1 MRIEATEGDE
11 WKVWL
16 TDSEIEDL
24 RRATNSQRD
33 DLIIQLGAYA
43 GLRAFEIPQ
52 ARPVDV
58 KQTES
63 SLYRL
68 RVQSGKD
75 TSGNG
80 GKPRDAYLPD
90 RVERDLQRFQN
101 EHNIAP
107 KEPYIDLTQPGVRA
121 VVRRTAERAAEATG
135 EPDFEKVSTH
145 DLRRRF
151 AQRLLVDEQVNP
163 RVVMAV
169 GGWDSFAAMKPYLNS
184 PSEDVIDEAMSDLEN
199 FRNAPSEGVIDEAF
213 EDLMD
218 LRNTDVCSVCLEGRH
233 NSRDCPERDGQCE
246 ACGDFYR
253 NYMGHLK
260 QCPALN

>member
-1 MRIEATEGDE
+1 MRVEATAGNEH
-11 WKVWL
+11 KVWL

-33 DLIIQLGAYA
+33 DLIVQLGAFV

-52 ARPVDV
+52 VRPADIHTSDSG
-58 KQTES
+58 Q
-63 SLYRL
+63 YRL
-68 RVQSGKD
+68 RVQAGKD

-90 RVERDLQRFQN
+90 DVERDLQRYQN

-107 KEPYIDLTQPGVRA
+107 KDPFIDLKQPGVRA
-121 VVRRTAERAAEATG
+121 VIRRTAERTARETG
-135 EPDFEKVSTH
+135 DDDFEKVSTH

-169 GGWDSFAAMKPYLNS
+169 GGWDSFAAIEPYLNA
-184 PSEDVIDEAMSDLEN
+184 PSEDVIDEAFAEIT
-199 FRNAPSEGVIDEAF
+199 G
-213 EDLMD
+213 
-218 LRNTDVCSVCLEGRH
+218 
-233 NSRDCPERDGQCE
+233 
-246 ACGDFYR
+246 
-253 NYMGHLK
+253 
-260 QCPALN
+260 